1 MILQIRRCFLKR
13 RDFLKG
19 AAISAGA
26 LASGMLTGKGGANPS
41 DAIGNRKQGADFYK
55 IDAFSH
61 FAPVPYLEYLRSL
74 GGPPSQ
80 LQAYGRAWP
89 EFSDVHGLQPR
100 LKMMEDEGI
109 DVGIIFPQPDLEG
122 GLGPVFMADGKALSA
137 AVFINDYMSKMCTN
151 FPKFRFAALLPLT
164 NKNDMTAEFNRA
176 INLPGMV
183 GVGINTGPFTKPA
196 DDPIR
201 MALYGLAASKNVP
214 VWIHLSRGATYPD
227 YMTDPPQPT
236 PLFPPNT
243 RISKAY
249 NWLNFGFLADG
260 SADMMRIVVADVFK
274 KNPGIRIIVHQ
285 RGHLIP
291 LYKDRIKMHFRIF
304 QGLNPPPVGMPQ
316 DFDIDYTMEQLKQ
329 FYVDAI
335 CMGEDTD
342 LLTRSVDFF
351 GADHVMY
358 ATDTPFSPNGGRYT
372 AQMTRNSVLKLQVS
386 DADLKNI
393 FAGNIQRLMNAIT
406 R

>member
-1 MILQIRRCFLKR
+1 MKR

-26 LASGMLTGKGGANPS
+26 LASGMLPGKGEANPAGDTS
-41 DAIGNRKQGADFYK
+41 GNQKQRAEFYK

-61 FAPVPYLEYLRSL
+61 FAPVSYLDYLRSL
-74 GGPPSQ
+74 GGPPSL
-80 LQAYGRAWP
+80 LQVYSKAMP
-89 EFSDVHGLQPR
+89 ELSDAFGLQPR

-109 DVGIIFPQPDLEG
+109 DVCIIFPQPDLES

-137 AVFINDYMSKMCTN
+137 AMFINDYMSKMCAN
-151 FPKFRFAALLPLT
+151 SPKFKFTALLPLS
-164 NKNDMTAEFNRA
+164 NKEDMTTEFNRA

-183 GVGINTGPFTKPA
+183 GVGINTGPFTRPP
-196 DDPIR
+196 DDPVH
-201 MALYGLAASKNVP
+201 MALYGLAASKKVP
-214 VWIHLSRGATYPD
+214 VWVHLNRAATYPD
-227 YMTDPPQPT
+227 YVMDPPQPT
-236 PLFPPNT
+236 PPFPPDT
-243 RISKAY
+243 RISPIY
-249 NWLNFGFLADG
+249 NWLNFGYLADG

-274 KNPGIRIIVHQ
+274 KNSGIKIIVHQ

-291 LYKDRIKMHFRIF
+291 LYKDRIKAHFKTF
-304 QGLNPPPVGMPQ
+304 QGLNPPPVGMPR

-342 LLTRSVDFF
+342 LLMRSVNFF

-358 ATDTPFSPNGGRYT
+358 ATDTAYSPNGGRHT
-372 AQMTRNSVLKLQVS
+372 AQMTRNSILKLQVS
-386 DADLKNI
+386 NTDLQNI
-393 FAGNIQRLMNAIT
+393 FAGNIQRLIKDIV